1 MHPESSGIPPGIS
14 RYRHR
19 RSGFRVPLPH
29 YHSIGFQRF
38 QRTGGIGPLHDRNR
52 PDQHGSIPVHA
63 ARRQQELFRR
73 RDRGKIRITVE
84 NIKYRRK
91 HIRKPIQFAVEYPP
105 ERPAGIITDGPAQLI
120 HIVDPGFLHG
130 IGDKGAQF
138 RSVGNGTG
146 SAGGLR
152 QFQYGR
158 EFFPTL
164 IGDPE
169 YFAIQIT
176 GDIGFTDLTSGSQFF
191 SPASPDDRLLQRV
204 QTALTRLAQ
213 NIPPLLNRAYYDC
226 NPPGKNHWSYRLFV
240 EKCDPVSRKKLPYPE
255 DYAAMRINPDANREN
270 LPAGYIE
277 YTLGS
282 LPERQKNRFLAGE
295 WADDLAGALW
305 NWTMIDPYRVTEVP
319 ELISTVIAVDP
330 AVNSGKE
337 CDTTGIIAA
346 ACGRDG
352 DFYILEDRSMQS
364 SPVVWV
370 RRVIEMYHRLR
381 ADRVIVEVNNGG
393 ELFSALFASEDDSV
407 RVEPVRAVRDKFSRA
422 EPVAAFYEKGMVHHL
437 GVFPELE
444 QEMCAYQPGIY
455 TSSPDRMDAM
465 VWAVTGL
472 AADRRRS
479 SDRFILS

>member
-1 MHPESSGIPPGIS
+1 M
-14 RYRHR
+14 
-19 RSGFRVPLPH
+19 
-29 YHSIGFQRF
+29 
-38 QRTGGIGPLHDRNR
+38 
-52 PDQHGSIPVHA
+52 
-63 ARRQQELFRR
+63 
-73 RDRGKIRITVE
+73 
-84 NIKYRRK
+84 
-91 HIRKPIQFAVEYPP
+91 
-105 ERPAGIITDGPAQLI
+105 
-120 HIVDPGFLHG
+120 
-130 IGDKGAQF
+130 
-138 RSVGNGTG
+138 
-146 SAGGLR
+146 
-152 QFQYGR
+152 
-158 EFFPTL
+158 
-164 IGDPE
+164 
-169 YFAIQIT
+169 
-176 GDIGFTDLTSGSQFF
+176 
-191 SPASPDDRLLQRV
+191 
-204 QTALTRLAQ
+204 
-213 NIPPLLNRAYYDC
+213 
-226 NPPGKNHWSYRLFV
+226 